1 MNDAWKGFKEGL
13 WNNKIDV
20 SNFIDLNYNPYL
32 GDEAFLS
39 EPTNKTKTVWK
50 KCRPTPRK
58 FI

>member
-39 EPTNKTKTVWK
+39 EPTKQKLYGKNVRNYLK
-50 KCRPTPRK
+50 KN
-58 FI
+58 